1 MNHKYSLKK
10 NHDIEKLIKLRQSVG
25 NKYYAI
31 YYVKTNNPLF
41 QIAISPSRQFKT
53 AVERNYEKR
62 VIREIIRKQVDEL
75 SFIRM
80 LVIVKV
86 TAQNLSFLEKT
97 EQITYLLKKI
107 KQQIHEEKKWKITTK
122 NICL

>member
-107 KQQIHEEKKWKITTK
+107 KQQIHEEKK
-122 NICL
+122 